1 MQFTCNGKPYNV
13 AVKDYLIDWDKTISK
28 PQKKVKD
35 FLFPFWK
42 NHVCLEEFK
51 IPRTLLRIDLMN
63 LTRRIAVEVSPE
75 ATHREYNKHF
85 HAGNRMNYVN
95 TLKRDAMKEEWI
107 KANRFTFIELYDED
121 INNLSIELFY
131 TKFDTIL

>member
-1 MQFTCNGKPYNV
+1 MQFTCNGKPYKV
-13 AVKDYLIDWDKTISK
+13 AVKDYLIDWNKKVSK

-63 LTRRIAVEVSPE
+63 LTRRIAVEVSPA
-75 ATHREYNKHF
+75 ATHRQYNKHF
-85 HAGNRMNYVN
+85 HAGNRMNYAN
-95 TLKRDAMKEEWI
+95 TLKRDSMKEEWI

-121 INNLSIELFY
+121 IDNLSIELFY